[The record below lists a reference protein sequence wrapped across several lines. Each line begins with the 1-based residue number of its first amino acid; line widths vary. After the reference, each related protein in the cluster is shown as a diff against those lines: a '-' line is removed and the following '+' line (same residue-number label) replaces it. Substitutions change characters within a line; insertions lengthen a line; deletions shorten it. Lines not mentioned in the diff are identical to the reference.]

1 MNELKEK
8 YIKEVAGVLQ
18 KKYGYK
24 SLMAIPKITK
34 VVINVG
40 AGKKVSDKDSSTR
53 KAIIADIV
61 KDITTITG
69 QKAMA
74 TKAKKSIATFKLRE
88 GNPIGVKVTLRGEKM
103 YGFLEKLINIVL
115 PGVRD
120 FQGLKPTAFD
130 KHGNMAIG
138 LKEHI
143 VFPEI
148 LPEKTKTHFGLEVII
163 VTTAKTIEEGKELM
177 TLMGLPFKKDKK

>member
-1 MNELKEK
+1 MKGLKEK
-8 YIKEVAGVLQ
+8 YIKEVSGAL
-18 KKYGYK
+18 KTKFGYK
-24 SLMAIPKITK
+24 SSMATPKITK

-40 AGKKVSDKDSSTR
+40 AGKMVSGKDSSTR
-53 KAIIADIV
+53 KSMIADIV
-61 KDITTITG
+61 KDVTAITG

-74 TKAKKSIATFKLRE
+74 VKAKKSIATFKLRE
-88 GNPIGVKVTLRGEKM
+88 GNPIGVKVTLRGDKM
-103 YGFLEKLINIVL
+103 YGFLDKLINVVL

-120 FQGLKPTAFD
+120 FQGLKPGAFD

-148 LPEKTKTHFGLEVII
+148 LPEKTKTHFGLEAII
-163 VTTAKTIEEGKELM
+163 VTTAKNVEEGKELM